1 MQSVAFFSEHAT
13 WSAGTHGRI
22 SALHAFRDALL
33 QEQKAPPSDWS
44 LVDALL
50 GNSDALDYAFPETLE
65 LDDYTHLIAQLELC
79 NAVLDSIRHFA
90 QTKLII
96 AKIEKMQWVGPLWK
110 PIEKEMEAYKVI
122 FPPITLVVQMITKLF
137 KLYPS
142 MSIHALVSLVPPGSM
157 LLPRL
162 ADCPSP
168 VYTRVSIGNLN
179 QFKSADHVVLRGHKD
194 DVVRVYS
201 RDDIFK
207 GPKFRVISF
216 IGNLF
221 SYCNPLFIQRV
232 ISVYNLKTVVLLV
245 QKSLHCM
252 PTEAQNELAYAL
264 LAIMKRVKLI
274 SVLDYY
280 SMLQGA
286 NADKGV
292 VLELGPLP
300 VQQLVSVLKLG
311 TDSFYCKSSLMA
323 RAIQTYFDFVRPIIA
338 NASPTERQ
346 LQIETRGGTDE
357 QFILEPRKATMYDAL
372 VVNGYSF
379 DDGSGTY
386 SSEGPSVELSS
397 WIHRTSRSSAIKIL
411 EMLCSI
417 LNSIFSST
425 DFAKAT
431 HLVKLFQFISQ
442 ANPSSIKHVA
452 KLPFFA
458 KNSRDIVGSEDFTT
472 ISTYLQ
478 LLRILIASLRDPLD
492 SNSVSNTLDLSGGG
506 VHSNHFFP
514 QNSKFDLSLCLRHAR
529 IDNNSNVHKEVD
541 ILNTSQMQMQEVAEY
556 QKKLSEDLQVLVP
569 AVLRP
574 DNDRILL
581 QSPSDRY
588 PEHILAVSTG
598 GGFFSFSYTFFATRP
613 TRMYSAADGF
623 YTFMLQELDKIKK
636 ILSTGSERTK
646 YDSFGKYISLSV
658 PGEHV
663 PKLLIKYFPS
673 SFDLLFHG
681 LCDSPLAMQFLSLGL
696 ILETYTAVIKRCM
709 LHRPDQA
716 LFSAVRRLLPSI
728 SSIRGQ
734 VERIITYTEKVCLD
748 AGKDADEV
756 AERLGVIGLY
766 LYTCFSNMALL
777 YNCTFGP
784 LSLYSLND
792 GKWIPKDM
800 ATTDGY
806 VDLSI
811 LRADL
816 IAQRKLYRR
825 FDNCHLGILTRRFQ
839 DLLQIDLS
847 EDQPSSLTVL
857 LSGSMS
863 LMIGERCRF
872 SQDLAQ
878 MVCDL
883 LAESSVLLHPS
894 MHKFSQQKLE
904 KLAAQLD
911 TRALC
916 EDTAKVLLASEYVSF
931 SGEKERLCDVL
942 HQSLK
947 SLVDALG
954 GCSILFALVLLALQR
969 QIAVDSIHA
978 ATSFLHLLM
987 LPTQPGEFP
996 ISSIVVAFPMDNF
1009 INNSPGSG
1017 PSIATSNA
1025 IAIDEQL
1032 ITRRTHIKKDSP
1044 IHKRLS
1050 NFFITIRN
1058 MLYWEDA
1065 LLTEVLLFCINFLT
1079 ANLPDNAPA
1088 LADDSEASV
1097 IEDLVSVL
1105 LSFILLNTY
1114 GLAAAN
1120 NTDSTVKNC
1129 IFLGKYQV
1137 CQSKLLNRCIDL
1149 MRTMD
1154 LSSSQLLNSKVST
1167 DTVQRMIPSQN
1178 MDRIGASIP
1187 LQLEYINTYLGRV
1200 MSRSPVSVRPLLLF
1214 TGELNAHIHSLYS
1227 WKDISIP
1234 SEDSISTVRSINL
1247 SEYQCFVETVLN
1259 LVPHPLVQHTRNFL
1273 STALTLVTNI
1283 TAQTLSNGSAP
1294 LQDVI
1299 NVAGYPILINSSALL
1314 GSEGSLDH
1322 LIFIPY
1328 IHVLLFL
1335 HNGTMDSHQN
1345 VYTILL
1351 FSYLCRAGFSLSDIY
1366 GYSPSSLFS
1375 GGHISSAI
1383 ATQLQTF
1390 EPAANN
1396 PDILCLISSIYPFLH
1411 AALDKAVSDPILFCT
1426 LNSIDCAKVST
1437 KILAKVGTS
1446 ETKKEAMDYIGDVT
1460 DAINRYAID
1469 EAEICPVLFGDIFLE
1484 LLLEPCATYEA
1495 VIFKGHEAELHSF
1508 APSKS
1513 DANVSFAELT
1523 MFNFEEPE
1531 RLVRPEKVDY
1541 KPNTNFEKEYNDLQY
1556 QTANLSKK
1564 LPNRLYGYIQRTVVP
1579 APYRNLT
1586 YLALRMAPGSL
1597 HLAPERAIVTVKQL
1611 VEAGVTPQSI
1621 TDATLPLLPLLLLRV
1636 TGADAARPSG
1646 PISHLFSERYTPGI
1660 QLFSLLFIMHG
1671 YELFFG
1677 ISKDI
1682 LSTLLTFLD
1691 EHRMEKHADTRIV
1704 PLGFV
1709 PSKIQAFRYKFID
1722 YCRYFQRAVEHIR
1735 EVDVELT
1742 FAERLRALRYMGFLS
1757 STFLAYVFVAM
1768 PEEKFD
1774 RILANEIYGGNPL
1787 RLLRKMANREFRLAY
1802 ETNQDELLLRI
1813 MHRNHSIL
1821 VKYCYLDI
1829 DGLRALSICLDYHV
1843 AFTECSR
1850 VRGNLWKLNDLVEQE
1865 HEIII

>member
-1 MQSVAFFSEHAT
+1 MQSVALFSEHAT

-22 SALHAFRDALL
+22 SALHTFRDALL
-33 QEQKAPPSDWS
+33 QEQKAPSSDWS

-50 GNSDALDYAFPETLE
+50 GNSDALNYAFPETLE
-65 LDDYTHLIAQLELC
+65 IDDYTHLLAQLEVC

-96 AKIEKMQWVGPLWK
+96 TKIEKMQWVGPLWK
-110 PIEKEMEAYKVI
+110 PVEKEMEAYKVI
-122 FPPITLVVQMITKLF
+122 FPPITLVIQMITKLF

-142 MSIHALVSLVPPGSM
+142 MSIHAFVSLVPPGSM

-201 RDDIFK
+201 KDDIFK
-207 GPKFRVISF
+207 GPKFKVISF
-216 IGNLF
+216 ISNLF
-221 SYCNPLFIQRV
+221 SYCSPLFIQRV
-232 ISVYNLKTVVLLV
+232 ISVYNLKAVVLLV

-252 PTEAQNELAYAL
+252 PAEVQNELAYAL

-274 SVLDYY
+274 SILDYY

-292 VLELGPLP
+292 ILELGPLP
-300 VQQLVSVLKLG
+300 IQQLISVLKLG
-311 TDSFYCKSSLMA
+311 TDSFYCKSFLMA

-346 LQIETRGGTDE
+346 LQVETRGGTDE
-357 QFILEPRKATMYDAL
+357 QLTLEPRKATMYDAL

-379 DDGSGTY
+379 DDNLSTY
-386 SSEGPSVELSS
+386 SSKGPSIELSS

-431 HLVKLFQFISQ
+431 HLVKLFQFLSQ

-458 KNSRDIVGSEDFTT
+458 KNSRDIVGSEDFAT

-492 SNSVSNTLDLSGGG
+492 SKSVSNTSDLLNTKA
-506 VHSNHFFP
+506 HSNYFFS

-529 IDNNSNVHKEVD
+529 IDNSSNFHDKVD
-541 ILNTSQMQMQEVAEY
+541 SLSASQMQEVSEY
-556 QKKLSEDLQVLVP
+556 QRKLSEDLQVLVP

-588 PEHILAVSTG
+588 PEHVLAVSTG

-623 YTFMLQELDKIKK
+623 YAFVLQGLDKIKK

-658 PGEHV
+658 PKEHV
-663 PKLLIKYFPS
+663 PKLLIKYFPN

-681 LCDSPLAMQFLSLGL
+681 LCDSTLAMQFLSLGL
-696 ILETYTAVIKRCM
+696 ILETYTAVIKRCR
-709 LHRPDQA
+709 LQQPDQA
-716 LFSAVRRLLPSI
+716 LFSAVRRLLPSLL
-728 SSIRGQ
+728 SIRGQ
-734 VERIITYTEKVCLD
+734 VERIINYAEKVCLD

-756 AERLGVIGLY
+756 AERLSVIGLY

-800 ATTDGY
+800 ATTEGY
-806 VDLSI
+806 IDLSI
-811 LRADL
+811 LRTDL

-825 FDNCHLGILTRRFQ
+825 FDNCHLGILTKRFQ
-839 DLLQIDLS
+839 DILQIDLS
-847 EDQPSSLTVL
+847 EDQPSPLTIL

-863 LMIGERCRF
+863 LMVGERCRF

-878 MVCDL
+878 LVCDL
-883 LAESSVLLHPS
+883 LAESSILYHPS

-904 KLAAQLD
+904 ELAAQLD
-911 TRALC
+911 TKVLC
-916 EDTAKVLLASEYVSF
+916 EDAAKVLITSKCISF

-947 SLVDALG
+947 SLIDTLE
-954 GCSILFALVLLALQR
+954 GCSILFALVLLALQK
-969 QIAVDSIHA
+969 QLAMGSIHA
-978 ATSFLHLLM
+978 ATSLLHLLI
-987 LPTQPGEFP
+987 LSTPPAESP
-996 ISSIVVAFPMDNF
+996 IFSVVVAFPIDNF
-1009 INNSPGSG
+1009 INNSPISG

-1025 IAIDEQL
+1025 IAIDGQV
-1032 ITRRTHIKKDSP
+1032 ITRHTHIKKDSP
-1044 IHKRLS
+1044 LHKQLA

-1079 ANLPDNAPA
+1079 ANLPGTTLAPA
-1088 LADDSEASV
+1088 NDSEASAV
-1097 IEDLVSVL
+1097 EDLFSVL

-1154 LSSSQLLNSKVST
+1154 LSSSQLLSSKVST
-1167 DTVQRMIPSQN
+1167 DTIQRMIPSQN
-1178 MDRIGASIP
+1178 IDRIGAGIP
-1187 LQLEYINTYLGRV
+1187 LQLEYINIYL
-1200 MSRSPVSVRPLLLF
+1200 SRAISRASVSVRPLLLF

-1234 SEDSISTVRSINL
+1234 SEDSISTARSINL
-1247 SEYQCFVETVLN
+1247 SDYQGFVEIVLN

-1273 STALTLVTNI
+1273 STALTFVTNI
-1283 TAQTLSNGSAP
+1283 TTQTLVNGSVP
-1294 LQDVI
+1294 FQDVLR
-1299 NVAGYPILINSSALL
+1299 VAGYPILVNSSALL

-1345 VYTILL
+1345 VYTVLL

-1375 GGHISSAI
+1375 SGHISSALT
-1383 ATQLQTF
+1383 TQLQILKS
-1390 EPAANN
+1390 AANN
-1396 PDILCLISSIYPFLH
+1396 PDVLCLISSIYPFLH
-1411 AALDKAVSDPILFCT
+1411 TALDKAVSDPILFCT
-1426 LNSIDCAKVST
+1426 LSSIDCAKVST
-1437 KILAKVGTS
+1437 KILAKVRTS
-1446 ETKKEAMDYIGDVT
+1446 ETKKEAMDYISDITDV
-1460 DAINRYAID
+1460 IHHYKID
-1469 EAEICPVLFGDIFLE
+1469 KAEICPVLFGDIFLE

-1586 YLALRMAPGSL
+1586 HLALRMAPGSL
-1597 HLAPERAIVTVKQL
+1597 HLAPERAIVTIEQL
-1611 VEAGVTPQSI
+1611 VTAGVIPQSI

-1671 YELFFG
+1671 YEPFFA
-1677 ISKDI
+1677 ISRDI
-1682 LSTLLTFLD
+1682 LMTLLTFLD

-1709 PSKIQAFRYKFID
+1709 PSKIQVFRYKFIE

-1735 EVDVELT
+1735 ETDVDLT

-1774 RILANEIYGGNPL
+1774 RILANETYGGNPL

-1829 DGLRALSICLDYHV
+1829 DGLRALSMCLDYQV